1 MDDVARVVTTV
12 LRDPAPHI
20 GHVYELT
27 GPHSVTM
34 TELAAAYSRALDR
47 PVSYVD
53 VPLDRWEA
61 GLPRMG
67 LPPHT
72 EQHVA
77 TMAQL
82 HRDNR
87 YDRTTDDVE
96 HLTGI
101 PPQSIEAFVAA
112 HRHLYLG

>member
-1 MDDVARVVTTV
+1 M

-20 GHVYELT
+20 GQIYELT
-27 GPHSVTM
+27 GPHSVDM
-34 TELAAAYSRALDR
+34 TELAAAFSRALDR

-53 VPLDRWEA
+53 VPLDRWQA
-61 GLPRMG
+61 GLSRLG

-87 YDRTTDDVE
+87 YDRTADGVE
-96 HLTGI
+96 RVTGI

-112 HRHLYLG
+112 HRDLYLG